1 MGCHEPLDPP
11 CADDASPFHDV
22 TLAAFDIDSCEVTVA
37 QYEACIEQGGCTER
51 PTADACNSATLGRAD
66 HPANC
71 VSWEQAAAYC
81 AWAGGTLP
89 TEAQWERAARGTGTR
104 VFPWGND
111 EEQPCTRA
119 VMGGDCASEGTEPV
133 GTHPAGASPDRLM
146 DMAGNVAEWVSDWYD
161 PQYYGSSPEADP
173 TGPDS
178 GNERVVRGGH
188 FSSPLAEIRTLARA
202 ADDPTHALPVFGFR
216 CAYSTSGDGGTD
228 TGTGDTT
235 TDTST
240 DATDTGATDTS
251 ASETESSETSSTGS
265 SSSGTSTGTT
275 TP

>member
-1 MGCHEPLDPP
+1 
-11 CADDASPFHDV
+11 V
-22 TLAAFDIDSCEVTVA
+22 TLAAFDIDRCEVTVS
-37 QYEACIEQGGCTER
+37 QFDVCIEQGGCTER
-51 PTADACNSATLGRAD
+51 PAADACNSATLGKGD

-133 GTHPAGASPDRLM
+133 GTHPAGASPDHLF
-146 DMAGNVAEWVSDWYD
+146 DMAGNVAEWVLDWYD
-161 PQYYGSSPEADP
+161 PGYYGSSPEADP
-173 TGPDS
+173 TGPDNGS
-178 GNERVVRGGH
+178 ERVVRGGH
-188 FSSPLAEIRTLARA
+188 FSSQLVDVRALTRA
-202 ADDPTHALPVFGFR
+202 ANDPAEALPVFGFR
-216 CAYSTSGDGGTD
+216 CAYSTSGDGNTGTA
-228 TGTGDTT
+228 TGDT
-235 TDTST
+235 ST
-240 DATDTGATDTS
+240 GETGATDTGGTGTGATDTAATDSESTGTGSS
-251 ASETESSETSSTGS
+251 ATSTGS
-265 SSSGTSTGTT
+265 TGTGAT